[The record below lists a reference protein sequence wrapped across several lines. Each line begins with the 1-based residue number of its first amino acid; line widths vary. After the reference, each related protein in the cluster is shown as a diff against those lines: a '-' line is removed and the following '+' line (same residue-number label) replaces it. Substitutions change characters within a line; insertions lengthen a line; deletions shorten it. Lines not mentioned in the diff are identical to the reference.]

1 MHKYSPTEDYLTAPV
16 SLGLRLGQPAIATP
30 ATEHVPFWRGKP
42 EVPAPPAK
50 HRQPRRPFSLFVRD
64 EAASVGIVAAAI
76 LGISYEIAAYLS

>member
-1 MHKYSPTEDYLTAPV
+1 MNENDYLTAPI

-30 ATEHVPFWRGKP
+30 ETYDLPVWAGRPD
-42 EVPAPPAK
+42 VPAPAVE

-76 LGISYEIAAYLS
+76 LGIAYEIAAYLS